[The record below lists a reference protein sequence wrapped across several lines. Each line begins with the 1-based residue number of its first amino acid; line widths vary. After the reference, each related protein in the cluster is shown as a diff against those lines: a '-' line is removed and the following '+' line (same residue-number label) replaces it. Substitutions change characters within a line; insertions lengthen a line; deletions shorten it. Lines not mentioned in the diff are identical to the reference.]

1 MNNSTISEV
10 FNIISKSNVNQDF
23 FHGVFESTN
32 MKFFILGTY
41 GFGTLGILGL
51 LLITHF
57 ERSGNAGQFRTLV
70 NQLVSFN
77 LDQVFKILPE
87 KSKLK
92 ETISFFFKPP
102 PVLCLELKVALS
114 RHIFLIWSKL
124 PNEITLKLLMFK
136 FVGFGTALTYFFH
149 SKPES

>member
-10 FNIISKSNVNQDF
+10 FNIISKSNVNLDF

-77 LDQVFKILPE
+77 LDQVC
-87 KSKLK
+87 KSIPK
-92 ETISFFFKPP
+92 
-102 PVLCLELKVALS
+102 
-114 RHIFLIWSKL
+114 
-124 PNEITLKLLMFK
+124 
-136 FVGFGTALTYFFH
+136 
-149 SKPES
+149 

>member
-10 FNIISKSNVNQDF
+10 FTIIPKSNIMQDF
-23 FHGVFESTN
+23 FHGVFESIN
-32 MKFFILGTY
+32 MKFLVLGTY
-41 GFGTLGILGL
+41 SFGTLGILGL

-77 LDQVFKILPE
+77 LDQVCKNLPK

-92 ETISFFFKPP
+92 ETNLFFKTQ

-114 RHIFLIWSKL
+114 GHIFLIWSQVQTSQL
-124 PNEITLKLLMFK
+124 SLKVERL
-136 FVGFGTALTYFFH
+136 
-149 SKPES
+149 

>member
-1 MNNSTISEV
+1 MNNSTISEL
-10 FNIISKSNVNQDF
+10 FTTIPESNVTQDF
-23 FHGVFESTN
+23 FHGVFESVN
-32 MKFFILGTY
+32 MKFLVLGTY
-41 GFGTLGILGL
+41 SFGTLGILGL

-136 FVGFGTALTYFFH
+136 FVAFGTALTYFFH

>member
-1 MNNSTISEV
+1 
-10 FNIISKSNVNQDF
+10 
-23 FHGVFESTN
+23 
-32 MKFFILGTY
+32 MKFLVLGTY
-41 GFGTLGILGL
+41 SFGTLGILGL

-92 ETISFFFKPP
+92 DTIFFFKTP
-102 PVLCLELKVALS
+102 PVLSLELKVALS
-114 RHIFLIWSKL
+114 RHIFLIWSKVQTSQR
-124 PNEITLKLLMFK
+124 NQF
-136 FVGFGTALTYFFH
+136 
-149 SKPES
+149 

>member
-1 MNNSTISEV
+1 MMGLRACAAYTQAKNISFSPIYFSWKLISQLFGVNMNNSTISEV

-77 LDQVFKILPE
+77 LDQVCKSMPSKINCI
-87 KSKLK
+87 K
-92 ETISFFFKPP
+92 
-102 PVLCLELKVALS
+102 
-114 RHIFLIWSKL
+114 
-124 PNEITLKLLMFK
+124 
-136 FVGFGTALTYFFH
+136 
-149 SKPES
+149 

>member
-1 MNNSTISEV
+1 MNNSSMSEV

-77 LDQVFKILPE
+77 LDQVCKSMPSKINCI
-87 KSKLK
+87 K
-92 ETISFFFKPP
+92 
-102 PVLCLELKVALS
+102 
-114 RHIFLIWSKL
+114 
-124 PNEITLKLLMFK
+124 
-136 FVGFGTALTYFFH
+136 
-149 SKPES
+149 

>member
-1 MNNSTISEV
+1 MNNSTISEE

-32 MKFFILGTY
+32 MKFLVLGTY

-51 LLITHF
+51 ILITHF

-77 LDQVFKILPE
+77 LDQVCKILPK

-92 ETISFFFKPP
+92 GTKLFLSFVP
-102 PVLCLELKVALS
+102 
-114 RHIFLIWSKL
+114 
-124 PNEITLKLLMFK
+124 
-136 FVGFGTALTYFFH
+136 
-149 SKPES
+149 